1 MSPRRDPVTTL
12 AQLAADLG
20 VSFLPAGHRE
30 LLGTITE
37 AARRLFEAQACSI
50 ALLTEDGAELE
61 FITAAGAGADA
72 VTEMRIPAGQ
82 GIAGWVVMSG
92 QAIAVDD
99 VAADPRFAATV
110 AEATGYV
117 PRSILAMPLETSR
130 RVLGVIEV
138 LDRAEHRAATNRDME
153 LLGVFAAQAALAIES
168 STVFNSLGRFLLE
181 AWAGASKDEDLAAL
195 LRRHAS
201 TAPPP
206 RKHMAEIAALFYE
219 LGQSSAPERR
229 LAVRVLRELLAY
241 TRDRREGDGE

>member
-12 AQLAADLG
+12 ARLAADLG
-20 VSFLPAGHRE
+20 VSFLPAGHQE
-30 LLGTITE
+30 LLRSITE
-37 AARRLFEAQACSI
+37 AARRLFEAGACSI
-50 ALLTEDGAELE
+50 ALLTDDGAELQ
-61 FITAAGAGADA
+61 FITASGAGADA

-99 VAADPRFAATV
+99 VAQDPRFAATV
-110 AEATGYV
+110 AQATGYV
-117 PRSILAMPLETSR
+117 PRSILAMPLETAR

-168 STVFNSLGRFLLE
+168 STVFNDLGRFLLE
-181 AWAGASKDEDLAAL
+181 AWAGASTDTELADR

-201 TAPPP
+201 TAPQP
-206 RKHMAEIAALFYE
+206 RRDMAEIAGLFYE
-219 LGQSSAPERR
+219 LGQSSASERR
-229 LAVRVLRELLAY
+229 LAARVLREVLAY
-241 TRDRREGDGE
+241 TRDRSTGDDD